1 MAYKNLL
8 ELLRER
14 DRKSS
19 PLPGNDYDLA
29 ADLTTGIPKTL
40 NILAVP
46 GTPGTSGDS

>member
-29 ADLTTGIPKTL
+29 ADLTHRNPQNTQYNGRSRNSRYI
-40 NILAVP
+40 
-46 GTPGTSGDS
+46 G